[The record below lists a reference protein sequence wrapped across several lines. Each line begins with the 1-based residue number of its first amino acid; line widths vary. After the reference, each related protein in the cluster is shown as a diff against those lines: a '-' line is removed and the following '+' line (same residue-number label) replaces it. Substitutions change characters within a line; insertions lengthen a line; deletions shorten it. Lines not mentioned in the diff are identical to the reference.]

1 MVRENRVCVC
11 AFLVEIQ
18 LIMVVFC
25 FRLSLAGSM
34 CMTGAKCESDSVGVK
49 KCVASA
55 VKPVG
60 SDAMRSAS
68 LAVVVVVVTTLAS
81 MILM

>member
-1 MVRENRVCVC
+1 M
-11 AFLVEIQ
+11 
-18 LIMVVFC
+18 
-25 FRLSLAGSM
+25 AGSM

-81 MILM
+81 MICM